1 MIECVHFNRIGRFP
15 PLLRRCETREFCINL
30 AAGMLASYLPSR
42 SYAAPI
48 RESQMKNGKASAYA
62 RVSAGITIAVAAIS
76 AHAQFVPPAGYGGGG
91 SRPGVAVP
99 SDPSAPRLTRTSDTA
114 VSSLI
119 HVDPAY
125 RRGAAVG
132 HAKVVGAFAIAE
144 TSKTHVVAA
153 WSPGFLPVTLSLNDG
168 RCYSFQ
174 ADYEGGTLSNGR
186 LSKVGCEGRRKFD
199 EPPLPAPPSGRSLQ
213 LIGTAWGY
221 GAWVD
226 DRAKT
231 TIVTAPGA
239 TTFQP
244 LITAQMTSS
253 AIMAM
258 NGPDWPGGNVT
269 LVGKVKGRLTVVT
282 LEVGY

>member
-1 MIECVHFNRIGRFP
+1 
-15 PLLRRCETREFCINL
+15 
-30 AAGMLASYLPSR
+30 
-42 SYAAPI
+42 
-48 RESQMKNGKASAYA
+48 MKNKASVCTRAI
-62 RVSAGITIAVAAIS
+62 SGITIAAAAIS
-76 AHAQFVPPAGYGGGG
+76 AHAQFVPPAGYSGGG
-91 SRPGVAVP
+91 SRSGVAVP
-99 SDPSAPRLTRTSDTA
+99 SDPSAPPLTRIPDTA
-114 VSSLI
+114 LWSLI
-119 HVDPAY
+119 HVDPLY
-125 RRGAAVG
+125 LRGSAVG

-144 TSKTHVVAA
+144 TSKAHVVAA
-153 WSPGFLPVTLSLNDG
+153 WSPGFLPVNLSLSDG
-168 RCYSFQ
+168 RCYVLQ

-199 EPPLPAPPSGRSLQ
+199 EPPLPAPPSGRSLR

-269 LVGKVKGRLTVVT
+269 LVGKVKGQLTVVT